1 MTPTSE
7 LPSAS
12 SLLYNS
18 QQTTEKWY
26 KSPQTKKGY
35 GNYVKSSKKW
45 LVDWTAKGCLH
56 NEISADAFDNITAQ
70 TPLALRAL
78 TAYKCEHLEW
88 GFASAEGL
96 CSTFKDYFEQCQ
108 GDFWKYN
115 LHTEKWEGNPVFE
128 SGFKSYY
135 KSLKNHHNR
144 TGTATQALPMLP
156 ADLKIIME
164 YLDSEEAIKYFTLTK
179 RLYFKV
185 FITTTFTLW
194 TRNGELVN
202 LQFKDIKLNLRLRT
216 GIPYHEFSLIF
227 HKTNKD
233 PTTVQID
240 LVHPEIDCYTHAEAW
255 KAHMESL
262 LRRLLM
268 GTEFVF
274 PAIAS
279 TGQLKFGECTS
290 WSAFETLL
298 DNVVEKSN
306 VKQAHNDHKWSL
318 KVVKWQGGGG
328 GGGLVVQ

>member
-78 TAYKCEHLEW
+78 TAYKCEHW
-88 GFASAEGL
+88 S
-96 CSTFKDYFEQCQ
+96 
-108 GDFWKYN
+108 GD
-115 LHTEKWEGNPVFE
+115 LHLQRAFVPL
-128 SGFKSYY
+128 S
-135 KSLKNHHNR
+135 R
-144 TGTATQALPMLP
+144 TTLNSTATQALPMLP

-194 TRNGELVN
+194 TRTYFANG
-202 LQFKDIKLNLRLRT
+202 Q
-216 GIPYHEFSLIF
+216 
-227 HKTNKD
+227 
-233 PTTVQID
+233 
-240 LVHPEIDCYTHAEAW
+240 
-255 KAHMESL
+255 
-262 LRRLLM
+262 
-268 GTEFVF
+268 
-274 PAIAS
+274 
-279 TGQLKFGECTS
+279 
-290 WSAFETLL
+290 
-298 DNVVEKSN
+298 
-306 VKQAHNDHKWSL
+306 KW
-318 KVVKWQGGGG
+318 
-328 GGGLVVQ
+328 